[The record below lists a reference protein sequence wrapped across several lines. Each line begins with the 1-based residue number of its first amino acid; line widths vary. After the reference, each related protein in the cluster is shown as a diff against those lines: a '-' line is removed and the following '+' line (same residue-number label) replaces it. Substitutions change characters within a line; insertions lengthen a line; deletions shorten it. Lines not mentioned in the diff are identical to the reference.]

1 MDQFIGEPEYWRKG
15 SGPNKYT
22 RMIFY
27 FLKKERNA
35 NAVILDHHQDNLIAI
50 RMYQK
55 AGFIHTELKKKEL
68 VFGKESIA
76 RQLLSTK
83 EMYFNKKVIDVN
95 SLIIRNATKED
106 IEQIAKLKLIDGR
119 ML

>member
-1 MDQFIGEPEYWRKG
+1 
-15 SGPNKYT
+15 
-22 RMIFY
+22 
-27 FLKKERNA
+27 
-35 NAVILDHHQDNLIAI
+35 
-50 RMYQK
+50 MYQK

-106 IEQIAKLKLIDGR
+106 IE
-119 ML
+119 